1 MIDEYDKKRI
11 VKAAKKLDSI
21 ISMSEDVAHTVG
33 TTVKFR
39 EYSSN
44 TNIKRVVGNFYG
56 FDFEL
61 EEGESMFGGKDLVIK
76 YKGEEVLSLSYQD
89 FGSYGLAAG
98 GPFFDGRVLS
108 YKPGEWE
115 KKFDA
120 LIRNKKERIIK
131 YGLKKEDS
139 DMDRKAKEIDGM
151 ISGINNMLQ
160 KRSDHLTG
168 VDEFIEDTL
177 YGKIRGFYLD
187 LAYKQLFPYLK

>member
-1 MIDEYDKKRI
+1 MIDEYNKKRI

-21 ISMSEDVAHTVG
+21 INMTEDVAHTVG

-61 EEGESMFGGKDLVIK
+61 EEGETMFGGKDLVIK

-131 YGLKKEDS
+131 YGLKKDDS
-139 DMDRKAKEIDGM
+139 DMDKKAKEIDGM
-151 ISGINNMLQ
+151 IDSPSYMV
-160 KRSDHLTG
+160 KK
-168 VDEFIEDTL
+168 DEEDKIEFAESSPLSSPTHPVRA
-177 YGKIRGFYLD
+177 KKEE
-187 LAYKQLFPYLK
+187 KQ